1 MSSTSGYGVGTI
13 LSLAKDQV
21 VILGDATVQQDRV
34 LNALQVRE
42 ILIADCMA
50 AMRFCLECD
59 KGYHKA
65 AFQIAR
71 ALAAQGRKEDA
82 VQQLQ
87 GLFSGR
93 SKFCISIWEIRGGSE
108 AKVLPLS
115 SIPAVQS
122 SVGDVSKIA
131 AADCPAWL

>member
-1 MSSTSGYGVGTI
+1 M
-13 LSLAKDQV
+13 LD
-21 VILGDATVQQDRV
+21 DATVQQDLV
-34 LNALQVRE
+34 LNVLEVRE

-50 AMRFCLECD
+50 AMQFCLECD

-93 SKFCISIWEIRGGSE
+93 SKFCISIWEIRGGPE
-108 AKVLPLS
+108 VKVLPLS
-115 SIPAVQS
+115 SDLAVQFL
-122 SVGDVSKIA
+122 A
-131 AADCPAWL
+131 